1 MLRISLS
8 KKINVRHLSLQIQ
21 INKYR
26 YKFQQDLAIALQLIN
41 QLASSV
47 SNARLNGR
55 LIDIKQN
62 A

>member
-1 MLRISLS
+1 M
-8 KKINVRHLSLQIQ
+8 SLQIQ